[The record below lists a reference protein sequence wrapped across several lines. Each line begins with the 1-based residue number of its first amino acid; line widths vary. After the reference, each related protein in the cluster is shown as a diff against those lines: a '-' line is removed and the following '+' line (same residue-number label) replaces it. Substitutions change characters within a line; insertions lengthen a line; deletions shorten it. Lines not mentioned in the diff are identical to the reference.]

1 MIYLNPGIG
10 TPFWR
15 KLPILVITGS
25 IHAPAPP
32 PPLPIDCLPSY
43 RSDCSARLAIT
54 NSSPLLLASSIA
66 RTTYNKK
73 LTIKEDKTKDQIA
86 EVWFFQITNMI
97 TDRLGRHEA
106 LLAMNHNYNKIC
118 DILSLLKIKSLFESL
133 FYWQCKKRTLQVR
146 ARWCVLSDYLGM
158 TCIFLSYY
166 TVYKCWSG

>member
-15 KLPILVITGS
+15 NLPILVITGS

-32 PPLPIDCLPSY
+32 PPPIDCLPSY

-86 EVWFFQITNMI
+86 EVWFFLITNMI

-133 FYWQCKKRTLQVR
+133 FYWQCKKITLQVR

>member
-15 KLPILVITGS
+15 NLPILVITRS

-32 PPLPIDCLPSY
+32 PIDCLPSY

-54 NSSPLLLASSIA
+54 NNSPLLLASSIA

-86 EVWFFQITNMI
+86 EVWFFLITNMI

-146 ARWCVLSDYLGM
+146 ARWRVLSDYLGM